1 MPSFRRSIRKTLGVI
16 FVLASGLLTSGT
28 AQQTSSLRVT
38 VIDNFDAAVP
48 KAEVRIVEL
57 PSIVGIPS
65 PTGTFS
71 FKGIPAGTYQV
82 SAKYPGFKDKIVDG
96 VLVEDGNTTAI
107 TVKLERGPPKA
118 SDFRLYQE
126 LSDPRAYSKALTD
139 IGQPPLCGDSPSDR
153 EERYRLL
160 WVPTFT
166 RPIFLRVDIEPDGT
180 ATLLTY
186 VWKGAGGYEWGK
198 PVRNLRKLSFVE
210 QSDLFATLADIGF
223 WTLPAQVE
231 DPPNK
236 VVLDGTDWFIE
247 GVKSGQCHVVRRY
260 STPLTELFSS
270 QFLKNIAKIKPY
282 QPRQ

>member
-1 MPSFRRSIRKTLGVI
+1 MPTFVRLRRPFGVI
-16 FVLASGLLTSGT
+16 LVFVSGLLASVV
-28 AQQTSSLRVT
+28 AQQTSSLRIT
-38 VIDNFDAAVP
+38 VIDNFGAAVP
-48 KAEVRIVEL
+48 NAEVRIVEL
-57 PSIVGIPS
+57 PSVIGIPS
-65 PTGTFS
+65 PNGTFS
-71 FKGIPAGTYQV
+71 FKGVSAGAYQV
-82 SAKYPGFKDKIVDG
+82 SIKYPGFKDKIVDG
-96 VLVEDGNTTAI
+96 VLVEDGKTTAI
-107 TVKLERGPPKA
+107 TVRLEQGPPKA
-118 SDFRLYQE
+118 SDFRLQQE
-126 LSDPRAYSKALTD
+126 LSNPRAYSKALAD
-139 IGQPPLCGDSPSDR
+139 IGQPPLCEDSPSDS
-153 EERYRLL
+153 EERYRFI

-166 RPIFLRVDIEPDGT
+166 RPIFLRVDIKPDGT

-247 GVKSGQCHVVRRY
+247 GAKSGQCHVVTRY
-260 STPLTELFSS
+260 STPLTDVFST
-270 QFLKNIAKIKPY
+270 QFLSNIAKIKPY